1 MIERCPVNPSVAF
14 LGPATLWAGLWLPA
28 PSVAPAWPT
37 DREAARQ
44 ESSAAADFTLD
55 PVSPN
60 PFERETRISFRLGER
75 LFEGEGEVRVTMRV
89 FNILRQVVAVP
100 VALDE
105 RGRPDSA
112 LEDMGYERPGYYEAF
127 WDGRDREGRLSA
139 SGPYFVE
146 LRVGDQAQVRK
157 ILLVPSSEGG

>member
-1 MIERCPVNPSVAF
+1 MIERHPVNPSVAF
-14 LGPATLWAGLWLPA
+14 LGPATLWAGLWLPV
-28 PSVAPAWPT
+28 PSVEPAWPT
-37 DREAARQ
+37 DREAASQ
-44 ESSAAADFTLD
+44 EASPAADFTLD

-60 PFERETRISFRLGER
+60 PFDRETRISFRLGER
-75 LFEGEGEVRVTMRV
+75 LFEGEGDVRVTMKV

-105 RGRPDSA
+105 RGRPGSA
-112 LEDMGYERPGYYEAF
+112 LEDLGYERPGYYEAF
-127 WDGRDREGRLSA
+127 WDGRDWEGRLSA

-146 LRVGDQAQVRK
+146 LRVGDQARVRK

>member
-1 MIERCPVNPSVAF
+1 MIKRYPVNPSVAF
-14 LGPATLWAGLWLPA
+14 LGPATLWAGLWLPV

-37 DREAARQ
+37 DPEAARQ
-44 ESSAAADFTLD
+44 ETSPAADFTLD

-60 PFERETRISFRLGER
+60 PFERETRISFRLGRR

-100 VALDE
+100 IALDE
-105 RGRPDSA
+105 RGRPGSE
-112 LEDMGYERPGYYEAF
+112 LEDLGYERPGYYEAF

-146 LRVGDQAQVRK
+146 LKVGDEAQVRK
-157 ILLVPSSEGG
+157 ILLVPSSEGR

>member
-1 MIERCPVNPSVAF
+1 MIERYPVHPSVAF

-37 DREAARQ
+37 DPEAAHQ

-100 VALDE
+100 VVLDE
-105 RGRPDSA
+105 RGRPGSA

>member
-1 MIERCPVNPSVAF
+1 MIERYPVNPSVAF

-28 PSVAPAWPT
+28 SSVASAWPT
-37 DREAARQ
+37 DPEAVRQ
-44 ESSAAADFTLD
+44 ESFPAADFTLY

-60 PFERETRISFRLGER
+60 PFERETRISFRLGEQ

-105 RGRPDSA
+105 RGEPGSA
-112 LEDMGYERPGYYEAF
+112 LEDLGYERPGHYEAL
-127 WDGRDREGRLSA
+127 WDGRDREGRLAA

-146 LRVGDQAQVRK
+146 LKVGDEAQVRK
-157 ILLVPSSEGG
+157 ILLVP

>member
-1 MIERCPVNPSVAF
+1 MIERHPVNLSVAF

-28 PSVAPAWPT
+28 PSAAPAWLT
-37 DREAARQ
+37 DPEAARQ
-44 ESSAAADFTLD
+44 ESSSAADIRLD

-60 PFERETRISFRLGER
+60 PFERETRISFWLGER
-75 LFEGEGEVRVTMRV
+75 LFEGEGEIRVTMRV

-100 VALDE
+100 LALDE
-105 RGRPDSA
+105 RGRPGSA
-112 LEDMGYERPGYYEAF
+112 LEDLAYERPGYYEAF

-146 LRVGDQAQVRK
+146 LRVGDEARVRK
-157 ILLVPSSEGG
+157 ILLVP

>member
-1 MIERCPVNPSVAF
+1 M
-14 LGPATLWAGLWLPA
+14 PA

-37 DREAARQ
+37 DPEAARQ

-60 PFERETRISFRLGER
+60 PFRRETRISFRLGER

-105 RGRPDSA
+105 RGRPGSA
-112 LEDMGYERPGYYEAF
+112 LEDMGYKRPGYYEAF

-146 LRVGDQAQVRK
+146 LKVGDQAQVRK
-157 ILLVPSSEGG
+157 ILLVPSSERS